1 LWQDVSSAK
10 AMSNMKITANT
21 MKTNNFYKN
30 LFYNLIENLLILIA
44 GIIFVIS
51 LLATMCGDGDK
62 GLFDLL

>member
-1 LWQDVSSAK
+1 
-10 AMSNMKITANT
+10 MKITANT

-30 LFYNLIENLLILIA
+30 LLYNFIEHLLILIA